1 MPLGKQPRARGWR
14 VRSAFVLAAVVYCAS
29 AAAQLQERLQSCA
42 GCHGERGRSTT
53 AGVPSL
59 AGQPQVFS
67 ETQLILFREGVRP
80 QEPMSTLMRGV
91 SDKEI
96 RALAAYYAAQKL
108 TPTNA
113 PRDAALARRGQTL
126 AKKMNC
132 GSCHSPDYSGR
143 EQMPRLAGQRE
154 DYLDQTMRAYRDNLR
169 PGSDTMM
176 AGVLFGVSDADIKAL
191 AHFLGGVR

>member
-1 MPLGKQPRARGWR
+1 MLA
-14 VRSAFVLAAVVYCAS
+14 LAAIVFCAS
-29 AAAQLQERLQSCA
+29 VTAQLQERLQSCA
-42 GCHGERGRSTT
+42 GCHGDGGNSTA
-53 AGVPSL
+53 AGIPSL
-59 AGQPQVFS
+59 AGQPQVFT

-108 TPTNA
+108 AATKA
-113 PRDAALARRGQTL
+113 PRDDALARRGQAL

-132 GSCHSPDYSGR
+132 GSCHQPDYSGR

-154 DYLDQTMRAYRDNLR
+154 DYLDQTMRAYRDNRR

-176 AGVLFGVSDADIKAL
+176 ASVLYGVSDADIKAL
-191 AHFLGGVR
+191 AHFLGGSR